1 MARHELIDGVAMN
14 RQHPITF
21 SVPSDG
27 EKATIRP
34 GDSVKV
40 GFIVDS
46 SIGQQERVWVQVQS
60 VNHNKIVGVLDNDP
74 VYADVRFGEQIEI
87 ELRHVLGIERL
98 VSGSLRLGQNP

>member
-1 MARHELIDGVAMN
+1 MAPHKLLDGLAVN
-14 RQHPITF
+14 EGHPASFKI
-21 SVPSDG
+21 PSTS

-34 GDSVKV
+34 GDYVKV
-40 GFIVDS
+40 GFVVDS

-74 VYADVRFGEQIEI
+74 VYADVRFGEQIEL